1 MGTILVTGGGSGIGQ
16 AIATALVKDGHR
28 VVVAGRTID
37 RLLRVAYT
45 LQQNGGQVLAVAM
58 DVTSTESVAAA
69 VTRVHEVWGPVTGL
83 VNNAGIGAVG
93 SVLETPIDELRRVL
107 EVNLVG
113 AYRVTQAFLPDLLGQ
128 GGGPVVN
135 VASVVG
141 MVGVKDRAAYAASKA
156 ALLGLTRSIHADF
169 YAQGIRANA
178 VVPGSV
184 ATGWIDRI
192 AAMAPNP
199 ELARKEMEQRQPIGR
214 LGKPEEVA
222 AAVRFL
228 ISDDSA
234 FMYGSWVVVDGGMT
248 AL

>member
-28 VVVAGRTID
+28 VVVTGRTID

-93 SVLETPIDELRRVL
+93 SVLETPIEELRRVL

-214 LGKPEEVA
+214 LGKPEEIA

-234 FMYGSWVVVDGGMT
+234 FMYGSWMVVDGGMT

>member
-69 VTRVHEVWGPVTGL
+69 VARVHEVWGPVTGL

>member
-1 MGTILVTGGGSGIGQ
+1 
-16 AIATALVKDGHR
+16 
-28 VVVAGRTID
+28 
-37 RLLRVAYT
+37 
-45 LQQNGGQVLAVAM
+45 
-58 DVTSTESVAAA
+58 
-69 VTRVHEVWGPVTGL
+69 
-83 VNNAGIGAVG
+83 
-93 SVLETPIDELRRVL
+93 
-107 EVNLVG
+107 
-113 AYRVTQAFLPDLLGQ
+113 
-128 GGGPVVN
+128 
-135 VASVVG
+135 
-141 MVGVKDRAAYAASKA
+141 VKDRAAYAASKA

-214 LGKPEEVA
+214 LGKPEEIA

-234 FMYGSWVVVDGGMT
+234 FMYGSWMVVDGGMT